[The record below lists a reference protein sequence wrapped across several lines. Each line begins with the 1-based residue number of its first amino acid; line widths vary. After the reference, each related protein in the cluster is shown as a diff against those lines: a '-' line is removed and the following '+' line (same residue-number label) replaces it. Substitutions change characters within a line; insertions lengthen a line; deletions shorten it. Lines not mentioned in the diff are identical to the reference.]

1 MEVEQVLYMKGGE
14 GEYSYYDNSL
24 YQKYVILKTRPIL
37 EEAVTKLCLE
47 SLQEDCLSMVD
58 MGCSSGPNTLL
69 PLWEIIETIDSTC
82 SKLNQK
88 APAIQFFLNDL
99 PGNDFDTVFSKLNQK
114 APAIQFFLNDL
125 PGNDFDTVFRS
136 LLPNF
141 YDKLEKEKFDKL
153 GPCYVAAMPGSFY
166 GRLFPDNSLHFVHSS
181 YGVHFLSQ
189 VPEGLVSEFGMPMN
203 KGNICLAKNSPQSVH
218 KAYRDQFEKDFTSFL
233 SSRSSEVISGG
244 RMVLTFAGSSNH
256 NPACIY
262 GTGVWIAICDCLKD
276 MADEGKI
283 EESMLDSFNLP
294 VYHSS
299 APDVEQLIQREGSFN
314 IARLEE
320 IDVHWDANVEDGN
333 QDLVFDKWARGN
345 YVSSF
350 MRAVTESMLASH
362 FGSGIMDEL
371 FHRLFP

>member
-1 MEVEQVLYMKGGE
+1 M
-14 GEYSYYDNSL
+14 
-24 YQKYVILKTRPIL
+24 QKYVILKTRPIL

-47 SLQEDCLSMVD
+47 SLPEDCLSMVD

-82 SKLNQK
+82 
-88 APAIQFFLNDL
+88 
-99 PGNDFDTVFSKLNQK
+99 SKLNQK

-299 APDVEQLIQREGSFN
+299 APDVEQLIQREGSFD

-320 IDVHWDANVEDGN
+320 IDINWDDNIEDGN
-333 QDLVFDKWARGN
+333 QDLVFDKWARGK
-345 YVSSF
+345 YVSNYL
-350 MRAVTESMLASH
+350 RAVAESVLASQ
-362 FGSGIMDEL
+362 FGSSIMDDL
-371 FHRLFP
+371 FNRLPLKCSNYLEEGMALCHTLIFSMIRK